1 MDLTKFD
8 LKVVPG
14 YESWLTDQIR
24 QLSVEA
30 LKTNT
35 LTCTACGEVEGAY
48 IIEYDGQAF
57 RLPGE
62 ETYTFLCFI
71 IGNQ

>member
-1 MDLTKFD
+1 MNLTQFD

-14 YESWLTDQIR
+14 YESWLEEQIR

-35 LTCTACGEVEGAY
+35 LTCTACGEVAGSY
-48 IIEYDGQAF
+48 IIEYDGQSF
-57 RLPGE
+57 RLPSE
-62 ETYTFLCFI
+62 ETYVFLSFI
-71 IGNQ
+71 VGNA

>member
-1 MDLTKFD
+1 MNLTKFD

-14 YESWLTDQIR
+14 YESWLEEQIR

-30 LKTNT
+30 LKAGT
-35 LTCTACGEVEGAY
+35 LTCTACGEVAGSY
-48 IIEYDGQAF
+48 IIEYDEQAF

-62 ETYTFLCFI
+62 EAYTFLCFI
-71 IGNQ
+71 VGNE